1 LVSVA
6 VKSTWKWPC
15 AVSGGT
21 MMNVPT
27 RVVASYEKLPPLMKL
42 EVMLSL
48 VSRGSSSSTKTE
60 QSTD

>member
-1 LVSVA
+1 
-6 VKSTWKWPC
+6 
-15 AVSGGT
+15 

-42 EVMLSL
+42 EVMLSP